1 MVNYYDLLQINPDA
15 SKAEIRRAFY
25 KLAKQY
31 HPDVSKNSRA
41 FLKILNAYKTLID
54 EEKRQEYD
62 GKLKV
67 AVKTSGIILPPERV
81 NYAVSLSDIARMR
94 FFNPARGRRRSGVL
108 PNLKGYDVSVD
119 ITPEELAS
127 GAVVKIDVPAHVICP
142 LCRGDHIHCRLCSD
156 RGYVLRAVG
165 IPVSIPEGISHDD
178 VFIVPLRKIK
188 YKDFAFAMV
197 KEISVRVK
205 IIKGEENERSKS
217 RSY

>member
-1 MVNYYDLLQINPDA
+1 MVNYYDLLKIGPGA
-15 SKAEIRRAFY
+15 SEEEIRKSFY

-31 HPDVSKNSRA
+31 HPDVSKNSRS

-54 EEKRQEYD
+54 KEKRQEYD
-62 GKLKV
+62 RKLKINL
-67 AVKTSGIILPPERV
+67 KTDKIMLPPGRV

-94 FFNPARGRRRSGVL
+94 FFNPVRGRRRSGVL
-108 PNLKGYDVSVD
+108 PNLKGYDVSID
-119 ITPEELAS
+119 ITPEELTS

-142 LCRGDHIHCRLCSD
+142 LCRGDHIQCRLCSD
-156 RGYVLRAVG
+156 RGYVLRAVS

-178 VFIVPLRKIK
+178 VFTVPLRKIK

-205 IIKGEENERSKS
+205 IIKGDINERNKS

>member
-1 MVNYYDLLQINPDA
+1 MVNYYDLLKISPGA
-15 SKAEIRRAFY
+15 SKEEIRRAFY

-54 EEKRQEYD
+54 KEKKQEYD
-62 GKLKV
+62 RKLKINL
-67 AVKTSGIILPPERV
+67 KTDGIMLPPGRV

-94 FFNPARGRRRSGVL
+94 FFNPARRRSGIL

-178 VFIVPLRKIK
+178 VFTVPLRKIK

-197 KEISVRVK
+197 KELSVRVK
-205 IIKGEENERSKS
+205 IIKGEENERSKG

>member
-1 MVNYYDLLQINPDA
+1 MVNYYDLLKISPGA
-15 SKAEIRRAFY
+15 SKEEIRRAFY

-31 HPDVSKNSRA
+31 HPDVSRNSRT

-54 EEKRQEYD
+54 KEKKQEYD
-62 GKLKV
+62 RKLKINL
-67 AVKTSGIILPPERV
+67 KTDGIMLPPGRV
-81 NYAVSLSDIARMR
+81 NYAVSLIDIARMR
-94 FFNPARGRRRSGVL
+94 FFNPARGRRSGLL

-142 LCRGDHIHCRLCSD
+142 LCRGDHIRCRLCSD

-178 VFIVPLRKIK
+178 VFTVPLRKIK